1 MNRGGS
7 RLRFSCVLRIALSG
21 LWVRPVRLILTIAL
35 SLMAFVLTGCAVT
48 LALYD
53 EDTARAETYAQ
64 LTDVF
69 LLTRSDGAR
78 FGQGEPDWALALP
91 RGEVAQAGRAICE
104 ISVPDEAAEAW
115 GNRIY
120 NYSSAHN
127 VHIQLAVNGVSCLS
141 DEVWSALGGSWLAGG
156 APQADDEAAI
166 SSCLGHAYLAGGIY
180 EAGTFREADGM
191 EDLIGLRLSIGL
203 PDGTRHTFAASGV
216 YDCSGCPQTMSGQ
229 HGACSGD
236 DRTDWRGTFFVTES
250 TFDLVASSLGGADG
264 VWFAG
269 DHDRATGAAL
279 VAFLEE
285 NPLYQ
290 SSLFLPIVQYGEDIA
305 TLIGWVG
312 SFGAVLVIF
321 SALLFYQLIAIL
333 LDDKR
338 QTIGVLRMLGARARI
353 CILLA
358 LTESLVFG
366 VAVGIAAAG
375 ISVACVP
382 LLNILLASL
391 FHVRVALAGYHILAP
406 LCVFLLSV
414 IVAGLAAILPSL
426 RMMQKSPIELW
437 RSLTQ

>member
-1 MNRGGS
+1 
-7 RLRFSCVLRIALSG
+7 
-21 LWVRPVRLILTIAL
+21 
-35 SLMAFVLTGCAVT
+35 
-48 LALYD
+48 
-53 EDTARAETYAQ
+53 
-64 LTDVF
+64 
-69 LLTRSDGAR
+69 
-78 FGQGEPDWALALP
+78 
-91 RGEVAQAGRAICE
+91 
-104 ISVPDEAAEAW
+104 
-115 GNRIY
+115 
-120 NYSSAHN
+120 
-127 VHIQLAVNGVSCLS
+127 
-141 DEVWSALGGSWLAGG
+141 
-156 APQADDEAAI
+156 
-166 SSCLGHAYLAGGIY
+166 
-180 EAGTFREADGM
+180 M
-191 EDLIGLRLSIGL
+191 EDLLGLRLSIGL
-203 PDGTRHTFAASGV
+203 PDGTRHTFAVSGV

-279 VAFLEE
+279 AAFLEE

-312 SFGAVLVIF
+312 SFGAVLVVF

-366 VAVGIAAAG
+366 IAVGIAAAG

-382 LLNILLASL
+382 LLNVLLASL